1 MTTAD
6 ALSAHAEMSAAYE
19 DAGVRV
25 HRLEPDPAL
34 SYQVF
39 SRDSS
44 IWTSAGPIVTQLH
57 QSWRRGEYAPVIRFY
72 EEAGIEISHMV
83 TAGAFE
89 GGDVVLPAPRCAL
102 IGHCEER
109 TQEPAARQVAGWL
122 EELGWEVRLQPFDP
136 HFVHI
141 DVLVCI
147 AAPGLAVICEEGAP
161 DGLADW
167 LLDKGLELLTVS
179 YRDAMRL
186 GANVMALGRDR
197 VLSTA
202 AAANAQRAPASDGL
216 HRVRPR
222 PLALH
227 DGRRRS
233 PLPRSAVA
241 PRRLGCAGLSRVDPA
256 RVIADLRELDRR
268 TGGPGGARR
277 VCWTDGWRTARE
289 LLREL
294 LDPLPVEVSV
304 DGAGNLW
311 AVLEGR
317 RPDAVAVGS
326 HLDSVPAG
334 GWLDGAL
341 GVMAAVEVLRA
352 HAGEQPERTVAL
364 VDWADEEGARF
375 GRSLLGSSAFAGTLD
390 LDAVRGLVDA
400 EGVPLPAALAEH
412 GVTLDEIGDSMMA
425 RVSSACIPGCVPA
438 CDASSRSKGESRFAS
453 SDCNCGRRASAS
465 RN

>member
-1 MTTAD
+1 M
-6 ALSAHAEMSAAYE
+6 
-19 DAGVRV
+19 
-25 HRLEPDPAL
+25 
-34 SYQVF
+34 
-39 SRDSS
+39 
-44 IWTSAGPIVTQLH
+44 
-57 QSWRRGEYAPVIRFY
+57 
-72 EEAGIEISHMV
+72 
-83 TAGAFE
+83 
-89 GGDVVLPAPRCAL
+89 
-102 IGHCEER
+102 
-109 TQEPAARQVAGWL
+109 
-122 EELGWEVRLQPFDP
+122 
-136 HFVHI
+136 
-141 DVLVCI
+141 
-147 AAPGLAVICEEGAP
+147 
-161 DGLADW
+161 
-167 LLDKGLELLTVS
+167 
-179 YRDAMRL
+179 
-186 GANVMALGRDR
+186 
-197 VLSTA
+197 
-202 AAANAQRAPASDGL
+202 
-216 HRVRPR
+216 
-222 PLALH
+222 
-227 DGRRRS
+227 
-233 PLPRSAVA
+233 
-241 PRRLGCAGLSRVDPA
+241 
-256 RVIADLRELDRR
+256 IADLRELDRR

-412 GVTLDEIGDSMMA
+412 GVSWT
-425 RVSSACIPGCVPA
+425 R
-438 CDASSRSKGESRFAS
+438 
-453 SDCNCGRRASAS
+453 
-465 RN
+465 